1 MYDSCY
7 YFFRLTAYA
16 ALTLKQAKNHIYVD
30 EKIIEN
36 CLEWLSKHQGKNGS
50 FVETGSIIYRELQ
63 DRDGN
68 SLALTAFTL
77 LAFIENQ
84 VVVTGFGG
92 FE

>member
-1 MYDSCY
+1 
-7 YFFRLTAYA
+7 
-16 ALTLKQAKNHIYVD
+16 
-30 EKIIEN
+30 
-36 CLEWLSKHQGKNGS
+36 
-50 FVETGSIIYRELQ
+50 VETGSIIYRELQ

-84 VVVTGFGG
+84 VVVTGFRG